1 MAAGNGLVAVS
12 RPKLHRK
19 DLDICCR
26 LLRRCAVSL
35 PLAVFNVA
43 LVGQFDQAS
52 VVQEAENRLKEESIL
67 KGDGDCLLLAISLRW
82 LEPPGGTFSGWSCG
96 RSGTVMVF
104 VQRALPTTD

>member
-1 MAAGNGLVAVS
+1 LAEAPVTDLAAAWYHRLEWKGMVAGHGLEAVS
-12 RPKLHRK
+12 RPKLHCK

-67 KGDGDCLLLAISLRW
+67 KGDGDCLL
-82 LEPPGGTFSGWSCG
+82 
-96 RSGTVMVF
+96 
-104 VQRALPTTD
+104 